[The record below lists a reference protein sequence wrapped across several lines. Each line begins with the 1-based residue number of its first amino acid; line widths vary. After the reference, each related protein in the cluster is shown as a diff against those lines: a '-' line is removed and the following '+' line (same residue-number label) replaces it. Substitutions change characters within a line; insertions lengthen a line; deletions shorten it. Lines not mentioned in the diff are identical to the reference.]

1 MTLIPHT
8 AFFGDAEYPF
18 RLTPALVIELEH
30 KTGAGIGALC
40 GRIFNRQF
48 AQADIHE
55 TIRLSLIGGGLKP
68 ERAAALIASYAVD
81 RPLSETY
88 PVAVAI
94 LENVWFGQPNHE
106 VADGQA

>member
-1 MTLIPHT
+1 MTVAAHT
-8 AFFGDAEYPF
+8 AFFGDADYAF
-18 RLTPALVIELEH
+18 KLTPALVMELEQ

-40 GRIFNRQF
+40 HRVFNRQF

-55 TIRLSLIGGGLKP
+55 TIRLASIGGGLKP
-68 ERAAALIASYAVD
+68 ERAAQLIASYAVD

-94 LENVWFGQPNHE
+94 LEHVWFGQPNQK

>member
-1 MTLIPHT
+1 MTAAHT

-40 GRIFNRQF
+40 IRIFNRQF
-48 AQADIHE
+48 AQADILE

-68 ERAAALIASYAVD
+68 ERAATLIASYAVD

-94 LENVWFGQPNHE
+94 LENVWFGQPKHE
-106 VADGQA
+106 ATDGQD

>member
-1 MTLIPHT
+1 MI
-8 AFFGDAEYPF
+8 
-18 RLTPALVIELEH
+18 IELEH

-40 GRIFNRQF
+40 ARIFNRQF
-48 AQADIHE
+48 AQADITE

-68 ERAAALIASYAVD
+68 ERAATLVASYAVD

-88 PVAVAI
+88 PVALAI

-106 VADGQA
+106 AANGQA

>member
-1 MTLIPHT
+1 MTVVPHT
-8 AFFGDAEYPF
+8 AFFGDAEYAFKLP
-18 RLTPALVIELEH
+18 PALIIELEH
-30 KTGAGIGALC
+30 KTGVGIGALC
-40 GRIFNRQF
+40 ARIFNRQF

-106 VADGQA
+106 VAA

>member
-1 MTLIPHT
+1 MTAAHT
-8 AFFGDAEYPF
+8 AFFGDAEYPV

-40 GRIFNRQF
+40 IRIFNRQF
-48 AQADIHE
+48 AQADILE

-68 ERAAALIASYAVD
+68 ERAATLIASYAVD

-94 LENVWFGQPNHE
+94 LENVWFGQPKHE
-106 VADGQA
+106 ATDGQD